1 MSQQIRDTFAQCKAE
16 QRPAV
21 VTFLTCGF
29 PGIEETVP
37 LLMALQEGGAD
48 IIELGMP
55 FSDPVADG
63 PVIQKANQIAL
74 DEGVTMSTV
83 LQALRIARATGL
95 KVPVLLMGYY
105 NPIMQY
111 GEEKFIKEAKEAG
124 ANGFLMV
131 DLPPEEAIRFR
142 NVCHKFYLSYVPLVA
157 PCTSEKRL
165 EELAGI
171 ADSFIYVVSRM
182 GTTGFTG
189 TLEVHI
195 DELLARVRKHSG
207 DIPLAVG
214 FGISTR
220 AHVEEIGKIADGAV
234 IGSYL
239 ISLIEKN
246 EDKARVAALKAYVAE
261 VSGNRKVDVSTI
273 PKCVITSVDAEDEPP
288 AVNATNMKLET
299 PVEPSVDRFG
309 LFGGQYVPEILHEC
323 LKELEQE
330 FFAARDDP
338 EFWKLFRSYYPYMGR
353 PSSLHLA
360 DRLSEEVGGARIW
373 LKREDLNHTGS
384 HKINNAL
391 GQVLIAKRLGKTKV
405 IAETGAG
412 QHGVATATAAAKFGL
427 KCTVYMGAED
437 ARRQALNV
445 FRMRLLGAEVVEV
458 HNGTKTLRDA
468 CSEALRVW
476 ATRLGDTHYVL
487 GSATGP
493 HPFPTI
499 VRTLQSVIGQE
510 TREQFGALNDGR
522 LPDAVLACVGGG
534 SNCAG
539 MFSEFIPLPEVRLI
553 GVEAGGSGLD
563 TNEHAAT
570 LTGGNPGVLH
580 GAKTYVLQTPDGQIV
595 DTHSI
600 SAGLD
605 YPGVGPELASWK
617 ESGRAKFVA
626 CTDADAL
633 RGFRILSQTEGI
645 IPAIESAHAVYQ
657 ATVVA
662 KELGKGKDI
671 VVCLSG
677 RGDKDVQHVAELLPT
692 FGPKIDW
699 DLRF

>member
-1 MSQQIRDTFAQCKAE
+1 MSQQIRDTFARCKAE
-16 QRPAV
+16 NRPAL

-29 PGIEETVP
+29 PGIEETIP
-37 LLMALQEGGAD
+37 MLMALQSGGAD

-55 FSDPVADG
+55 FSDPIADG
-63 PVIQKANQIAL
+63 PVIQKANQVAL
-74 DEGVTMSTV
+74 DEGVTMSAV
-83 LQALRIARATGL
+83 LQTVRIARATGV
-95 KVPVLLMGYY
+95 KVPILLMGYY
-105 NPIMQY
+105 NPLMQY
-111 GEEKFIKEAKEAG
+111 GEEKFIKEAHAAG

-142 NVCHKFYLSYVPLVA
+142 HACTRNHLSYVPLVA
-157 PCTSEKRL
+157 PCTSDSRL
-165 EELAGI
+165 QQLVSI

-195 DELLARVRKHSG
+195 DELLARIRKYSG
-207 DIPLAVG
+207 DTPLAVG
-214 FGISTR
+214 FGISSR
-220 AHVEEIGKIADGAV
+220 EHVEQVGKIADGAV

-239 ISLIEKN
+239 ISLIERN
-246 EDKARVAALKAYVAE
+246 EEKDRVAAVTAYAAE
-261 VSGNRKVDVSTI
+261 VSGNRKVDVKNI
-273 PKCVITSVDAEDEPP
+273 PDSVITDIDVEDEPP
-288 AVNATNMKLET
+288 AVKAATNEIEA
-299 PVEPSVDRFG
+299 PVEPSDDRFG
-309 LFGGQYVPEILHEC
+309 PFGGQYVPEILHEC
-323 LKELEQE
+323 LKELEQA
-330 FFAARDDP
+330 FYTARDDP

-360 DRLSEEVGGARIW
+360 DRLTETVGGARIW

-427 KCTVYMGAED
+427 KCTVFMGAED

-476 ATRLGDTHYVL
+476 ATRLNDTHYVL

-499 VRTLQSVIGQE
+499 VRTLQSVIGNE
-510 TREQFGALNDGR
+510 TREQFAAMNNGR

-534 SNCAG
+534 SNCSG
-539 MFSEFIPLPEVRLI
+539 MFSEFVPLPEVRLI

-570 LTGGNPGVLH
+570 LTGGQPGVLH

-617 ESGRAKFVA
+617 HSGRAEFVA

-633 RGFRILSQTEGI
+633 RGFRILSETEGI
-645 IPAIESAHAVYQ
+645 IPAVESAHAVYQ

-662 KELGKGKDI
+662 KEMGKDKDI

-677 RGDKDVQHVAELLPT
+677 RGDKDVQHVADLLPT
-692 FGPKIDW
+692 FGPQIGW